1 MRGSA
6 GKFELLVLAA
16 AFGVAGTV
24 DAQKL
29 PRVRIETSLGAIEA
43 EIDTVHAPITGQN
56 FLRYVAK
63 HFYDHGLFHRTVTLA
78 NQPDK
83 LVKIEVIQAA
93 GDTTRAAD
101 GLPPISLERT
111 SVTGLRHK
119 AGTLSMARGGPDT
132 AQDQFFI
139 CVTDQPELDFGG
151 KRNADGQGFA
161 AFGRV
166 LSGMSVVKAIQRSPA
181 KGQTLTPAIR
191 ILRVVRR

>member
-1 MRGSA
+1 MTLATSRRLA
-6 GKFELLVLAA
+6 GFAA
-16 AFGVAGTV
+16 ALFLAGALH
-24 DAQKL
+24 AQKL
-29 PRVRIETSLGAIEA
+29 PRVRIETSLGAIEV
-43 EIDTVHAPITGQN
+43 EIDTVHAPMTGRN
-56 FLRYVAK
+56 FLAYVAR

-101 GLPPISLERT
+101 GFQPIPLERT

-151 KRNADGQGFA
+151 KRNPDGQGFA

-166 LSGMSVVKAIQRSPA
+166 ISGQNVVKAIQRSPA
-181 KGQTLTPAIR
+181 KGQQLTPPIT
-191 ILRVVRR
+191 ILRVTRR

>member
-1 MRGSA
+1 MTTQM
-6 GKFELLVLAA
+6 LTLAL
-16 AFGVAGTV
+16 VAGLAGTAA
-24 DAQKL
+24 AQKL

-43 EIDTVHAPITGQN
+43 EIDTVHAPVTSRN
-56 FLRYVAK
+56 FLRYVDR
-63 HFYDHGLFHRTVTLA
+63 HFYDRGLFHRTVTLA

-83 LVKIEVIQAA
+83 LIKIEVIQAA
-93 GDTTRAAD
+93 GDTARAAD
-101 GLPPISLERT
+101 GQPPIPLERT

-119 AGTLSMARGGPDT
+119 AGTLSMARTGPDT

-151 KRNADGQGFA
+151 KRNPDGQGFA

-166 LSGMSVVKAIQRSPA
+166 LSGMGVVKAIQRSPA
-181 KGQTLTPAIR
+181 KGQTLTPSIR